1 MLVGLGFATQS
12 AAEEGVALAIIYDT
26 SGSMKD
32 AVPDQSGGSTPKY
45 LIANRALAKVA
56 RQIQAFAT
64 NNPSGSPRKIDT
76 ALFVF
81 HNGGAREAIK
91 LGPFDAAV

>member
-1 MLVGLGFATQS
+1 MDHIRTLAGLTALMLVGLGFATQS

-32 AVPDQSGGSTPKY
+32 AVPDQSGGATPKY

-64 NNPSGSPRKIDT
+64 NNPSGSPKKIDT
-76 ALFVF
+76 SLF
-81 HNGGAREAIK
+81 K
-91 LGPFDAAV
+91 